1 MEKVIKLNVGGK
13 VFETYVST
21 LAKYPDTL
29 LGSMFTSS
37 AKMNDDKKEFFFDR
51 DPDYFS
57 YILNFYR
64 NGTSDIPV
72 NISSD
77 SYEAELQFWGLP
89 SLSTDQIINITYQQL
104 VEVMKWNDVE
114 KDINIGNDKLK
125 MQIKDINTKLIE

>member
-1 MEKVIKLNVGGK
+1 
-13 VFETYVST
+13 
-21 LAKYPDTL
+21 
-29 LGSMFTSS
+29 MFTSS